1 MITFTISH
9 ALMQKRKNCLCSGKV
24 VSPKW
29 KNFKGMKLTVKD
41 KIRLNN
47 AIWRTWHIQCMF
59 VYWFASVVFG

>member
-1 MITFTISH
+1 MMLKFTLFI
-9 ALMQKRKNCLCSGKV
+9 RGKV

-47 AIWRTWHIQCMF
+47 AIWRTWHIQCELKESYF
-59 VYWFASVVFG
+59 VIKTVLLLSIL